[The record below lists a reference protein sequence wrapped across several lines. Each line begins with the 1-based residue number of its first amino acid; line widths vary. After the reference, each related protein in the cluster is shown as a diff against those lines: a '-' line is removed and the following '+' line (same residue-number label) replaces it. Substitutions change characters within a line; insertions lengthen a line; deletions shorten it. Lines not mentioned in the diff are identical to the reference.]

1 MVAMWFLNATLILNV
16 VLMLSR
22 RRKKFEIYVLKAENV
37 DDFSCVGFSKFL
49 SFAYLL
55 TREI

>member
-16 VLMLSR
+16 VLILSR

-37 DDFSCVGFSKFL
+37 DDFSSVGFSKF
-49 SFAYLL
+49 S
-55 TREI
+55 